1 MGNYAIVTATML
13 RTKKQEEKICGACP
27 IAKTANLVGDTFT
40 LLIIRDLLTDPR
52 RFSDLQ
58 SSLSGVSTRTIVKKL
73 KHLENQ
79 GVIKRKA
86 LSERPPHVEYSLTKN
101 GKALYKIVESMR
113 EYGGKYL

>member
-1 MGNYAIVTATML
+1 ML

-40 LLIIRDLLTDPR
+40 LLIIRDLLTEPR

-86 LSERPPHVEYSLTKN
+86 LSERPPHVEYSLTKK
-101 GKALYKIVESMR
+101 GESLHEIIKDLR
-113 EYGGKYL
+113 CWGEEFG

>member
-1 MGNYAIVTATML
+1 ML
-13 RTKKQEEKICGACP
+13 RTKNQEKKICGACP

-40 LLIIRDLLTDPR
+40 LLIIRDLLIMPK

-73 KHLENQ
+73 KHLESQ
-79 GVIKRKA
+79 GIIKRTA
-86 LSERPPHVEYSLTKN
+86 LNKKPPRVEYTLTKN
-101 GKALYKIVESMR
+101 GKALYKIIESMK